1 MVSDMA
7 GVLIAAAYGTAC
19 VAAMKV
25 LWSGSHRWL
34 AVIPI
39 VGIGIL
45 IAIIVL
51 QVFPLPSG
59 WELIA
64 PTVAIAALVL
74 GAVVGRRRGERAREA
89 LSQ

>member
-19 VAAMKV
+19 AAAVKV
-25 LWSGSHRWL
+25 LWSGSRRWL
-34 AVIPI
+34 ALIPM

-45 IAIIVL
+45 VAIIVL
-51 QVFPLPSG
+51 QIFPLPSG

-64 PTVAIAALVL
+64 PTVAIVALIVGAA
-74 GAVVGRRRGERAREA
+74 VGRKRGERAQEA